1 MRPLLLAALLLLP
14 DLALAKDLRQRVGV
28 GMSRGLSPVG
38 ALSVRYGLPAKEPAV
53 NFQAELVAGA
63 SVLAGSADTIFV
75 GARGLYG
82 VVAEDN
88 MNLYLGVG
96 AGYLQEGDR
105 TGLRVQPAASMQFF
119 PFGLENLGISAEM
132 GLNFDYVGGLDIV
145 TSAVPA
151 ACVHYY
157 F

>member
-1 MRPLLLAALLLLP
+1 MRPLLFLALLLP
-14 DLALAKDLRQRVGV
+14 NVAHAKDLRQRVGV
-28 GMSRGLSPVG
+28 GMSRGFSPVG
-38 ALSVRYGLPAKEPAV
+38 AVSVRYGLPAKEPAV
-53 NFQAELVAGA
+53 NVQAELVAGA
-63 SVLAGSADTIFV
+63 SVLSGAADTVFV

-88 MNLYLGVG
+88 MNLYLGLG

-105 TGLRVQPAASMQFF
+105 TGVRVQPAASMQFF
-119 PFGLENLGISAEM
+119 PFGAENLGISAEV
-132 GLNFDYVGGLDIV
+132 GINFDYVGGLDIV